1 MADQKKENQ
10 HSVLIVALA
19 FMVILQTIPYLSY
32 MDWLPERVGNSA
44 FIQRA
49 STPIFYYTFRV
60 LYIFVVMALFSL
72 FISIKLAT
80 KLSKEDQK
88 SYRKMY
94 FILSVPILIGTIQH
108 PYFHYYNIFFFP
120 ALIISHLFYG
130 SRAWATLGKK
140 MQEEDPLAKVNQ
152 KELKEMGLIF
162 KTDKGDLHVHNVFQ
176 GVMVQGGAGAGKS
189 ASIIEP
195 AIYQWA
201 IQNMS
206 MTIYDFKGNPPTLG
220 LMAYNSWLLPSTSK
234 LKRPTFEILNIA
246 DLTRSVRPNPLDP
259 KLIRSSIDT
268 RSITDTLMLTLNKEW
283 IKKKDFWAESA
294 LNLAYAIGER
304 LRKDPSLHRYCT
316 IPHLIQLGTS
326 DPIKLITWLREDK
339 EIEATI
345 RSFITAV
352 DQGATQQL
360 GGMLSSFQSP
370 LTVLMSQELYWV
382 FGAEPHNQTD
392 LNLNDPENP
401 RILSISNDPTKQ
413 QALTPALSCLMRT
426 IINRVNEQGKH
437 PHAMVVDE
445 FPTIYIQNFSQL
457 PATGRSNQV
466 STMIGI
472 QDESQLITQYD
483 KEADEII
490 SNMGNQFVGMTNNTK
505 TAKKYSDLFGTYKK
519 IATSHSTSDSSLS
532 FSDSMQNEKLLQ
544 EKDVAQQT
552 VGHFIGKIADG
563 EPALFSVQT
572 SEFKKSDYF
581 KDWKTTI
588 DTPQMPLYLG
598 MLQTKGKQAADE
610 FLISLVDVNFRRIQ
624 YEAIEILKNY

>member
-1 MADQKKENQ
+1 MSTPIKENQ
-10 HSVLIVALA
+10 HSVLIVAVA
-19 FMVILQTIPYLSY
+19 FMIILQTIPYLSY
-32 MDWLPERVGNSA
+32 MDWLPERIGNSA
-44 FIQRA
+44 FVAKA
-49 STPIFYYTFRV
+49 STPAFYYIFRI
-60 LYIFVVMALFSL
+60 LYILILIALFSL

-88 SYRKMY
+88 PYRKYY
-94 FILSVPILIGTIQH
+94 FLLSIPILLGTIQH
-108 PYFHYYNIFFFP
+108 PYFHYYNLFFFP
-120 ALIISHLFYG
+120 LLIITHLFYG

-140 MQEEDPLAKVNQ
+140 LQEENPLATVNR

-162 KTDKGDLHVHNVFQ
+162 DTDRGPLHVHNVFQ

-189 ASIIEP
+189 ASVIEP

-201 IQNMS
+201 LQNMS

-220 LMAYNSWLLPSTSK
+220 LMAYNSWLLKNNSNFKKPVFQ
-234 LKRPTFEILNIA
+234 LLNIA

-268 RSITDTLMLTLNKEW
+268 RSITDTLMLTLNKSW
-283 IKKKDFWAESA
+283 ISKKDFWAESA

-304 LRKDPSLHRYCT
+304 LRKDPDLHRYCT
-316 IPHLIQLGTS
+316 IPHLIQLGTA
-326 DPIKLITWLREDK
+326 DPIKLIAWLRADT

-352 DQGATQQL
+352 DQNATQQL

-370 LTVLMSQELYWV
+370 LTVLMSKEIYWV
-382 FGAEPHNQTD
+382 FGAEPMFQSD

-401 RILSISNDPTKQ
+401 IILSISNDPTKQ

-437 PHAMVVDE
+437 PHAMVIDE

-457 PATGRSNQV
+457 PATARSNKV

-472 QDESQLITQYD
+472 QDESQLISQYD

-505 TAKKYSDLFGTYKK
+505 TAKKYSELFGTYKK
-519 IATSHSTSDSSLS
+519 IDTSHSTSDSSLS
-532 FSDSMQNEKLLQ
+532 FSDRINNEKLLQ
-544 EKDVAQQT
+544 EKDVAQQQA
-552 VGHFIGKIADG
+552 GHFIGKIADG
-563 EPALFSVQT
+563 DPALFSVQT
-572 SEFKKSDYF
+572 NEFKKSDHF
-581 KDWKTTI
+581 PNWRKTLDI
-588 DTPQMPLYLG
+588 AQNPKYLQMIE
-598 MLQTKGKQAADE
+598 TKGQKAADDYME
-610 FLISLVDVNFRRIQ
+610 EAVEMNFWRIQ
-624 YEAIEILKNY
+624 AEAVAILANY